1 MERIATANH
10 QNTLVRYMMQ
20 AESRVAAAQISS
32 SSGLKSTDFK
42 GVASDSGRIVD
53 LDSTYR
59 RTERYIDEGE
69 VVAGRIDTMDSTVG
83 SMIDVTNR
91 LQSLITSL
99 QGAASSAAEGVQEE
113 AAGLMKEFVALLNT
127 RLEGRYLFAGSRT
140 DTAPVNSDTSSYPPA
155 TVPSTADTSWYGGD
169 GSLSYFQAADD
180 LVIEYGATAD
190 DPAIEKA
197 MRAFNLLST
206 MSTDPVDA
214 DVLDEASTLAADGVD
229 GMSVIRAR
237 LGTASGTLDRT
248 LDRHVDTQLVLET
261 QVDDLR
267 SVDLAEATVRLS
279 QLQASLE
286 ATMSLMKVLQST
298 NLNDLL
304 A

>member
-20 AESRVAAAQISS
+20 GESRVAAAQITA

-69 VVAGRIDTMDSTVG
+69 VVSGRIQTMDSTVG

-113 AAGLMKEFVALLNT
+113 AAGLMKEFIGLLNT
-127 RLEGRYLFAGSRT
+127 RQEGRYLFAGSRT
-140 DTAPVNSDTSSYPPA
+140 DTAPVNSDTASYPPV
-155 TVPSTADTSWYGGD
+155 TVPSTADTSWYSGD
-169 GSLSYFQAADD
+169 SSLSYFQAADD

-197 MRAFNLLST
+197 MRAFTLVAS
-206 MSTDPVDA
+206 MSVDPVDS
-214 DVLDEASTLAADGVD
+214 DVLDEASTLAAEGAD
-229 GMSVIRAR
+229 GMSVIQAR
-237 LGTASGTLDRT
+237 LGVAAGTLDRT

-267 SVDLAEATVRLS
+267 SVDLAEATVRMS

-286 ATMSLMKVLQST
+286 ATMSLMKILQDT
-298 NLNDLL
+298 NLNNLL

>member
-10 QNTLVRYMMQ
+10 QNTLVRYMLRSEAQ
-20 AESRVAAAQISS
+20 VAAAQIVSA
-32 SSGLKSTDFK
+32 SGLKSTDFK
-42 GVASDSGRIVD
+42 GVAPDSGRIVD

-59 RTERYIDEGE
+59 RLERYIDEGE
-69 VVAGRIDTMDSTVG
+69 VVAGRIQTMDSAVG

-91 LQSLITSL
+91 LQSLIASL
-99 QGAASSAAEGVQEE
+99 QGVASSAAEGVREE
-113 AAGLMKEFVALLNT
+113 AAGLMKEFAALLNT

-140 DTAPVNSDTSSYPPA
+140 GVQPVDGDTAGYPPA
-155 TVPSTADTSWYGGD
+155 TVPSTADTGWYGGD

-197 MRAFNLLST
+197 MRAFNLIAS
-206 MSTDPVDA
+206 MSLNPVDSA
-214 DVLDEASTLAADGVD
+214 ALDEASTLASAGAD

-237 LGTASGTLDRT
+237 LGVAAGTLERT
-248 LDRHVDTQLVLET
+248 LDRHVDTQLVLES

-267 SVDLAEATVRLS
+267 GVDLAEATLRLS

-286 ATMSLMKVLQST
+286 ATMGLMKVLRNT
-298 NLNDLL
+298 NLLDLL

>member
-10 QNTLVRYMMQ
+10 QNTLVRCMMQ
-20 AESRVAAAQISS
+20 GESRVAAAQIAA

-69 VVAGRIDTMDSTVG
+69 VVSGRIQTMDSTVG

-113 AAGLMKEFVALLNT
+113 AAGLMKEFIGLLNT
-127 RLEGRYLFAGSRT
+127 RQEGRYLFAGSRT
-140 DTAPVNSDTSSYPPA
+140 DTAPVNSDTASYPPA
-155 TVPSTADTSWYGGD
+155 TVPSSADTSWYSGD

-197 MRAFNLLST
+197 MRAFNLIVSMDL
-206 MSTDPVDA
+206 DPVDS
-214 DVLDEASTLAADGVD
+214 DVLDEASTLAAAGAD
-229 GMSVIRAR
+229 GMSVIQAR
-237 LGTASGTLDRT
+237 LGVAAGTLDRT

-286 ATMSLMKVLQST
+286 ATMSLMKILQDT
-298 NLNDLL
+298 NLNNLL

>member
-10 QNTLVRYMMQ
+10 QNTLVRCMMQ
-20 AESRVAAAQISS
+20 GESRVAAAQIAA

-69 VVAGRIDTMDSTVG
+69 VVSGRIQTMDSTVG

-113 AAGLMKEFVALLNT
+113 AAGLMKEFIGLLNT
-127 RLEGRYLFAGSRT
+127 RQEGRYLFAGSRT
-140 DTAPVNSDTSSYPPA
+140 DTAPVNSDIASYPPV
-155 TVPSTADTSWYGGD
+155 TVPSTADTGWYSGD
-169 GSLSYFQAADD
+169 GRLSYFQAADD

-197 MRAFNLLST
+197 MRAFTLIAT
-206 MSTDPVDA
+206 MDVDPVDSG
-214 DVLDEASTLAADGVD
+214 VLDEASTLAAAGAD
-229 GMSVIRAR
+229 GMSVIQAR
-237 LGTASGTLDRT
+237 LGVAAGTLDRT

-286 ATMSLMKVLQST
+286 ATMSLMKILEDT
-298 NLNDLL
+298 NLNNLL